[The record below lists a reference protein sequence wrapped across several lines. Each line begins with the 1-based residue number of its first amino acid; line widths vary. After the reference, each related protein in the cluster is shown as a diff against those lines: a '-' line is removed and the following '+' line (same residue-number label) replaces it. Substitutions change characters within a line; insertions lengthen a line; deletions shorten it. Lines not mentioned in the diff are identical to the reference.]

1 MSTSR
6 LTHVPA
12 HARAELPV
20 GEGPEPAPGIVAR
33 APATSP
39 PPPVKAG
46 PVAVAPTGAE
56 KLIRC
61 LEREGVE
68 YIFGLSGGA
77 AMPIFDALVD
87 SKIKLILVRHEQGAT
102 HMADG
107 YARSTG
113 KPGVVLVT
121 SGPGATNTVTGLLT
135 ALMDSVPM
143 IVLTGQT
150 ISPMLGKDAFQE
162 ADVTGITYPVVKH
175 SYLVKNANDIP
186 RIAREAFHLATT
198 GRPGPVL
205 IDLPKDITS
214 GPCNADFVET
224 VDLPGYHPPGKADPA
239 ALRKVAALL
248 AKAKKPVL
256 YVGHGAV
263 ISGAGPAVLQLA
275 EKLQAPV
282 VNTLLGKGAV
292 PEDNP
297 LHQGMLGMHGTAYAN
312 KTVMDCDCIVAIG
325 ARWDD
330 RITGK
335 LSEFCVGASKIH
347 IDVDASE
354 FNKIIRPDVAV
365 AADARLAVE
374 DLLPMVVK
382 CDSEA
387 WLQEITGWRKQYPLK
402 YAKKGGLR
410 AQHVLDRLD
419 KLGGRDCILTT
430 DVGQHQMW
438 AAQFCLT
445 TKNRHWLSSGG
456 AGTMGYGF
464 PAAIGAQFAN
474 PDKKVWCIV
483 GDGGFQMTLA
493 ELATASI
500 HKLPVKILIIN
511 NAYLGM
517 VRQWQELFFEN
528 RLSGV
533 DLEGNPDFVKLAG
546 AYGIKAWRVRRPAE
560 VDRVLKAAMDY
571 TEGPCLIDAEVMKE
585 DNVFPMIPAGAA
597 LRDMIIDKPKHKMEK
612 PTGST

>member
-1 MSTSR
+1 VATRSLKTAPSSTPSKK
-6 LTHVPA
+6 TEKTEKA
-12 HARAELPV
+12 
-20 GEGPEPAPGIVAR
+20 APQLHKV
-33 APATSP
+33 TS
-39 PPPVKAG
+39 
-46 PVAVAPTGAE
+46 GAE

-68 YIFGLSGGA
+68 YVFGLSGGA

-175 SYLVKNANDIP
+175 SYLVKDPNDIP
-186 RIAREAFHLATT
+186 RITREAFYLAST

-205 IDLPKDITS
+205 IDLPKDVTS
-214 GPCNADFVET
+214 GPCTADFVET
-224 VDLPGYHPPGKADPA
+224 VDLPGYIVPGHPEPDLVKKAA
-239 ALRKVAALL
+239 ALINRSR
-248 AKAKKPVL
+248 KPVL

-263 ISGAGPAVLQLA
+263 ISGAGPAIIKLA
-275 EKLQAPV
+275 EKLQAPI
-282 VNTLLGKGAV
+282 VNTLLGKGAC
-292 PEDNP
+292 PEDHP

-312 KTVMDCDCIVAIG
+312 KAVTDCDMIMAIG

-335 LSEFCVGASKIH
+335 LSEFCVGATKIH
-347 IDVDASE
+347 IDIDKAE
-354 FNKIIRPDVAV
+354 FNKIVRPDVSLAG
-365 AADARLAVE
+365 DAKLAIE
-374 DLLPMVVK
+374 DLIPHVQEL
-382 CDSEA
+382 DTDE
-387 WLQEITGWRKQYPLK
+387 WLEQIAAWRKQFPLK

-419 KLGGRDCILTT
+419 ELGARDAILTT

-474 PDKKVWCIV
+474 PKKAVWAIV
-483 GDGGFQMTLA
+483 GDGGFQMTMA
-493 ELATASI
+493 ELATAAI
-500 HKLPVKILIIN
+500 HKLPVKVLIIN
-511 NAYLGM
+511 NSYLGM

-546 AYGIKAWRVRRPAE
+546 AYGIKGWHIKRPSE
-560 VDRVLKAAMDY
+560 VDRILKAAMAYND
-571 TEGPCLIDAEVMKE
+571 GPCVVEAEVIKE
-585 DNVFPMIPAGAA
+585 DNVFPMIPAGAP
-597 LRDMIIDKPKHKMEK
+597 LRDMIIERPKQKMAKPE
-612 PTGST
+612 GST